1 MMEEAAGIQRKICCF
16 LAPESANARHCLT
29 WVARVVGEGE
39 GYYIFYRLF
48 LVSVGLGLQV
58 LGNEF
63 LSVRED
69 G

>member
-1 MMEEAAGIQRKICCF
+1 MMEEASGIESKICCF
-16 LAPESANARHCLT
+16 LGPTRANARHCLA
-29 WVARVVGEGE
+29 WIARVVGEGG

>member
-1 MMEEAAGIQRKICCF
+1 MMEEAAGIQSKICCF
-16 LAPESANARHCLT
+16 LAPARANARHRLV
-29 WVARVVGEGE
+29 WAARVVGGGE
-39 GYYIFYRLF
+39 GYYILYRLF
-48 LVSVGLGLQV
+48 LVSVGLGLQE

>member
-1 MMEEAAGIQRKICCF
+1 MMEKAAGMESKICCF
-16 LAPESANARHCLT
+16 LAPTRATARHCLA
-29 WVARVVGEGE
+29 WVAGVVGGGG

-48 LVSVGLGLQV
+48 LVSVGLGLHV

-63 LSVRED
+63 LPVRED